1 MLSDSVNTM
10 AQKLEL
16 FVEQMKEDERKM
28 RRGELRLLQ
37 EQINPHF
44 LYNTLDTI
52 VWLIE
57 GNMTKEAEKMVV
69 SLSDFFRL
77 ILNHGKEMN
86 SIEQEEK
93 HIRSYLEIQ
102 QVRYQDILE
111 YEIAIPEELY
121 HYSILKMTLQPIVE
135 NALYHGIK
143 YKRAKGKIFIHGRR
157 EEDSIVLVVEDNGVG
172 MDEAELKTL
181 QSEIRK
187 NCKETEKGF
196 GLANVNERIKMAY
209 GPAFGLSIE
218 SEKGKGT
225 RVSVRIA
232 VLEGEANET
241 EN

>member
-1 MLSDSVNTM
+1 ML
-10 AQKLEL
+10 
-16 FVEQMKEDERKM
+16 
-28 RRGELRLLQ
+28 
-37 EQINPHF
+37 
-44 LYNTLDTI
+44 I
-52 VWLIE
+52 V
-57 GNMTKEAEKMVV
+57 
-69 SLSDFFRL
+69 
-77 ILNHGKEMN
+77 
-86 SIEQEEK
+86 
-93 HIRSYLEIQ
+93 RSFGY
-102 QVRYQDILE
+102 DM
-111 YEIAIPEELY
+111 LY

-181 QSEIRK
+181 QSEIGK